1 LPVISYGCATWYF
14 ILKEEHMPKLQM
26 LENEVL
32 KKIFV
37 MKDYVSKKSRIL
49 LNLYRPLALSG
60 SPIKEI
66 IMGRA

>member
-1 LPVISYGCATWYF
+1 
-14 ILKEEHMPKLQM
+14 MPKLQM